1 LDKTDIT
8 APISSISS
16 KFGIERRRE
25 YDGTSTDFEESDE
38 EGDAKC
44 LRVLDVAIL
53 WIPGRKEACAAN
65 PLANENT
72 IAGIIIANSLRTV
85 REDEWW
91 RLGKS
96 MET

>member
-16 KFGIERRRE
+16 KVGIERRRE
-25 YDGTSTDFEESDE
+25 YDGPSTQFEESNE

-44 LRVLDVAIL
+44 LRVLDVAM
-53 WIPGRKEACAAN
+53 IPGRKEACAAN
-65 PLANENT
+65 PLANEKT

-85 REDEWW
+85 REDEW
-91 RLGKS
+91 
-96 MET
+96 